1 VGDHHPSHGVL
12 LGGFEGCH
20 CEALG
25 PQLLVVE
32 LSLFLGTTPHDRSSL
47 GVDLMGQLPGL
58 VRLHP
63 WDVTNEALNNM
74 LEGVHII
81 VEHDNFVAGIR
92 LMNAL
97 ALLNGGG

>member
-1 VGDHHPSHGVL
+1 
-12 LGGFEGCH
+12 
-20 CEALG
+20 
-25 PQLLVVE
+25 
-32 LSLFLGTTPHDRSSL
+32 
-47 GVDLMGQLPGL
+47 MGQLPGL